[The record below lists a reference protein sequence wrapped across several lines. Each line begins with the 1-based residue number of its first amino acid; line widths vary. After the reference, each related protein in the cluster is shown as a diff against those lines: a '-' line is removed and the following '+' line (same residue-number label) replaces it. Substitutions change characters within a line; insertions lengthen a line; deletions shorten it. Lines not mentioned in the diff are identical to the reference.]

1 MGRQLLAQGQEVGCL
16 VFMDTPR
23 ADGLRLVEKTV
34 RRIQRRVY
42 LTKRTILHLKR
53 LVAASPRDSIR
64 QVRAALEKNKFL
76 RTTEVREVNYS
87 ASRRY
92 VPRVYQGRITAIL
105 SEQQVIYSRDD
116 RLQWDDIAVEGVE
129 VYRVPGR
136 EEDMLKEPNVAI
148 LAQHVT
154 ASLEKSRTLSAVRQ
168 V

>member
-1 MGRQLLAQGQEVGCL
+1 MWTPPPQGR
-16 VFMDTPR
+16 
-23 ADGLRLVEKTV
+23 
-34 RRIQRRVY
+34 
-42 LTKRTILHLKR
+42 ILYF
-53 LVAASPRDSIR
+53 R
-64 QVRAALEKNKFL
+64 QAREKNRFL

-154 ASLEKSRTLSAVRQ
+154 ASLEKSRTLSAARQ